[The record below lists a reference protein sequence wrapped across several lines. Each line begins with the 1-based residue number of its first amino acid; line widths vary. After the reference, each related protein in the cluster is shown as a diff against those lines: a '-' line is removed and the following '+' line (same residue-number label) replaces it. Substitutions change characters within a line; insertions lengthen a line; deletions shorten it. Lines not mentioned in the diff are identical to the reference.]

1 MGTTSDPVRA
11 ARALRPTIREAR
23 QAIEAAR
30 CLTPPVVAGLIEAGL
45 CRLALPRDLGGVEA
59 EPVVALQVYEELAY
73 ADASVAWIAWNNQ
86 YVCLFSRYSP
96 DTVWHTWF
104 GDVRLLFANCGRA
117 TGTAVVVEGGARVSG
132 RWSLVSGCALADWI
146 PLMCVLT
153 DGTAPRLTAAGGPE
167 TRMAYVPKGSY
178 TILDT
183 WHSGG
188 LRGTGSH
195 DVVVE
200 DVFVPTERT
209 FSSRNPV
216 ALDRPLYR
224 LPFQTTMAAG
234 CAAICLGIAQAA
246 IDTLLD
252 LGGAQVERR
261 PLQNPRA
268 ALRERPAVQAMVALS
283 AAEVD
288 AARLLLHDAVGA
300 LWAACCQA
308 ASGGTDAQRVR
319 VWSSAIHAA
328 RTAKAIVTKMYEA
341 AGTSALYVDCPLE
354 RAHRDIHVVTQHLVL
369 GHQWLEEAGRVLLG
383 LAPSNPRFFGRD
395 TPLTHGG

>member
-1 MGTTSDPVRA
+1 MTTGTTSDPLSA

-86 YVCLFSRYSP
+86 YVCLSSRYSP
-96 DTVWHTWF
+96 DAVWKTWF
-104 GDVRLLFANCGRA
+104 SDARLLFANSARA
-117 TGTAVVVEGGARVSG
+117 TGTAVVVEGGVRVSG
-132 RWSLVSGCALADWI
+132 RWSLVSGCALADWM

-153 DGTAPRLTAAGGPE
+153 DGTAPRMAAAGGPE
-167 TRMAYVPKGSY
+167 THMAYVPKGSD

-200 DVFVPTERT
+200 DVFVPMERT
-209 FSSRNPV
+209 FSSRNAV

-224 LPFQTTMAAG
+224 MPFNATMAAG
-234 CAAICLGIAQAA
+234 GAAMCLGMAQAA
-246 IDTLLD
+246 TDTVLE
-252 LGGAQVERR
+252 LGGAQGSVACSRTHVQSCGSGRPYKRWWRWQRRSWTPRVCSCMLPSVPSGQHASRPQGGQTRNACGCGAVPCTPRGRRR
-261 PLQNPRA
+261 PSSRRCARQRG
-268 ALRERPAVQAMVALS
+268 RPPSTWTVPLS
-283 AAEVD
+283 APTVTSTPSCNTRCWD
-288 AARLLLHDAVGA
+288 T
-300 LWAACCQA
+300 
-308 ASGGTDAQRVR
+308 SGWRKR
-319 VWSSAIHAA
+319 
-328 RTAKAIVTKMYEA
+328 
-341 AGTSALYVDCPLE
+341 
-354 RAHRDIHVVTQHLVL
+354 
-369 GHQWLEEAGRVLLG
+369 
-383 LAPSNPRFFGRD
+383 
-395 TPLTHGG
+395 GG